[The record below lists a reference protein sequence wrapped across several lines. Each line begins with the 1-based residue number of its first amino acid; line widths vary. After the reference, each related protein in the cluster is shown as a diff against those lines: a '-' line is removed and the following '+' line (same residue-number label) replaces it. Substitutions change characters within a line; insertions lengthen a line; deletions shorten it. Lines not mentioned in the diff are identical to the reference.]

1 MNPSAEARAAA
12 QLSDTQKAALISL
25 LADDDPAVY
34 ISVRQQLLSF
44 GPVVRDWL
52 RPYLISNDPVLRRR
66 AAQIIEQLGRQLADT
81 RFLSFCLRSGEDPD
95 LEQGAWLLAQTR
107 YPEVNVE
114 AYRALLDE
122 YALRLHERVVFAH
135 GARGVL
141 TVINQYLFEKLGFAG
156 DEENYYDPDN
166 TYLNKVIDRRKGNP
180 VSLCVLYML
189 IARRLHLP
197 VTGIG
202 LPGHFVCRFQ
212 TSCEEIY
219 IDCFNRGK
227 FMTRADCIH
236 YLVRGKYNL
245 HEEYLVPLTPRRL
258 LLRMCGNL
266 HRSYFHLEQAE
277 EAKRVHRYL
286 VALAS

>member
-1 MNPSAEARAAA
+1 MNPSAEVKVAA

-34 ISVRQQLLSF
+34 KSVRAQLLSF

-66 AAQIIEQLGRQLADT
+66 ATQITEQIGRQMADT
-81 RFLSFCLRSGEDPD
+81 RFLSFCLKTGEDLD
-95 LEQGAWLLAQTR
+95 LEHGAWLLAQTR
-107 YPEVNVE
+107 YPDINVE

-122 YALRLHERVVFAH
+122 FAYQLQERVVLAH

-141 TVINQYLFEKLGFAG
+141 TAINELLFDKLGFTG

-166 TYLNKVIDRRKGNP
+166 TYFNKVIDLHKGNP
-180 VSLCVLYML
+180 VSLCLLYML
-189 IARRLHLP
+189 VARRLHLP
-197 VTGIG
+197 VVGIG

-219 IDCFNRGK
+219 IDCFNHGR

-245 HEEYLVPLTPRRL
+245 HEEYLVPLTPRRML
-258 LLRMCGNL
+258 MRMCGNL

>member
-1 MNPSAEARAAA
+1 M
-12 QLSDTQKAALISL
+12 
-25 LADDDPAVY
+25 
-34 ISVRQQLLSF
+34 
-44 GPVVRDWL
+44 
-52 RPYLISNDPVLRRR
+52 
-66 AAQIIEQLGRQLADT
+66 ADT
-81 RFLSFCLRSGEDPD
+81 RFLSFCLKTGEDLD
-95 LEQGAWLLAQTR
+95 LEHGAWLLAQTR
-107 YPEVNVE
+107 YPDINVE

-122 YALRLHERVVFAH
+122 FAYQLQERVVLAH

-141 TVINQYLFEKLGFAG
+141 TAINELLFDKLGFTG

-166 TYLNKVIDRRKGNP
+166 TYFNKVIDLHKGNP
-180 VSLCVLYML
+180 VSLCLLYML
-189 IARRLHLP
+189 VARRLHLP
-197 VTGIG
+197 VVGIG

-219 IDCFNRGK
+219 IDCFNHGR

-245 HEEYLVPLTPRRL
+245 HEEYLVPLTPRRML
-258 LLRMCGNL
+258 MRMCGNL

>member
-1 MNPSAEARAAA
+1 MNPSAEVKVAA

-34 ISVRQQLLSF
+34 KSVRAQLLSF

-52 RPYLISNDPVLRRR
+52 RPYLISNEPVLRRR
-66 AAQIIEQLGRQLADT
+66 ATQITEQIGRQMADT
-81 RFLSFCLRSGEDPD
+81 RFLSFCLKTGEDLD
-95 LEQGAWLLAQTR
+95 LEHGAWLLAQTR
-107 YPEVNVE
+107 YPDINVE

-122 YALRLHERVVFAH
+122 FAYQLQERVVLAH

-141 TVINQYLFEKLGFAG
+141 TAINELLFDKLGFTG

-166 TYLNKVIDRRKGNP
+166 TYFNKVIDLHKGNP
-180 VSLCVLYML
+180 VSLCLLYML
-189 IARRLHLP
+189 VARRLHLP
-197 VTGIG
+197 VVGIG

-219 IDCFNRGK
+219 IDCFNHGR

-245 HEEYLVPLTPRRL
+245 HEEYLVPLTPRRML
-258 LLRMCGNL
+258 MRMCGNL

>member
-1 MNPSAEARAAA
+1 MNPSAEVKVAA

-34 ISVRQQLLSF
+34 KSVRQQLLSF

-52 RPYLISNDPVLRRR
+52 RPYLISNEPVLRRR
-66 AAQIIEQLGRQLADT
+66 ATQITDQIGRQMADT
-81 RFLSFCLRSGEDPD
+81 RFLSFCLKSGEDLD
-95 LEQGAWLLAQTR
+95 LEHGAWLLAQTR
-107 YPEVNVE
+107 YPDINVE

-122 YALRLHERVVFAH
+122 FAYQLHERVVLAH

-141 TVINQYLFEKLGFAG
+141 SAINEHLFEKLGFTG
-156 DEENYYDPDN
+156 NEENYYDPDN
-166 TYLNKVIDRRKGNP
+166 TYFNKVIDLRKGNP
-180 VSLCVLYML
+180 VSLCLLYML
-189 IARRLHLP
+189 VARRLHLP
-197 VTGIG
+197 VVGIG

-219 IDCFNRGK
+219 IDCFNQGR

-245 HEEYLVPLTPRRL
+245 HEEYLVPLTPRRML
-258 LLRMCGNL
+258 MRMCGNL